1 MIDCLNDILQLITDH
16 GKVKKGE
23 EPIYNLVLQ
32 DDNLNIYFIFSIS
45 PRI

>member
-32 DDNLNIYFIFSIS
+32 DDNLNIYFFFSIS